1 MKEKINAFLQGVKT
15 LSVVCYQWGDTG
27 KGKFVDLFAE
37 WADIIARG
45 TGGDNA
51 GHTIFYDNCAHVFH
65 LIPSGILYDKYGKI
79 NVIGSGTVINPR
91 TLILEIKRLL
101 RDGMTVNNLKIA
113 LNAKLIL
120 PVHILLDR
128 LKETEKTDKIGTTG
142 KGITDAYLDHYG
154 RIGLCI
160 NDLLSPDLFAKKL
173 KKNLEEK
180 RRLLKTYD
188 INLVKKVLQSDDLGN
203 GIYFHPEE
211 IIDEEA
217 IIQKYLEYGRF
228 LQKFIT
234 DTDALLRKN
243 VGKKK
248 ILLEGAQGVLL
259 SIDYGTYP
267 YVTSSD
273 ASAVGLAKGVGLKES
288 DIDLQLG
295 IIKGFYMTRVGC
307 GPFPTEF
314 GGKFSADFC
323 NGQHDPDQKIMEE
336 EEVLLGLENGRG
348 NSNNPDS
355 LFLGKVL
362 RVKGGEYGATTGR
375 PRRTGWLDL
384 PLLRYVMEVSGQK
397 NLILTKLDILDSLNQ
412 VDPYLY
418 IKVCYAYRY
427 IGEDPYCYGDKII
440 QKNDPV
446 EIAIPDANF
455 LSQCEPIYD
464 FFSLWRGDISG
475 IRSLKEVPIN
485 LQIILNY
492 LKRETGAK
500 IKALSVGPR
509 PEQTILL

>member
-1 MKEKINAFLQGVKT
+1 MKEKINTFLQGVNT
-15 LSVVCYQWGDTG
+15 LSIVCYQWGDTG
-27 KGKFVDLFAE
+27 KGKFVDRFAE

-51 GHTIFYDNCAHVFH
+51 GHTIYYDSRAHVFH

-101 RDGMTVNNLKIA
+101 KDGMTVNNLKIA

-128 LKETEKTDKIGTTG
+128 LKEAEKTDKIGTTG

-160 NDLLSPDLFAKKL
+160 NDLLNPDLFAKKL

-188 INLVKKVLQSDDLGN
+188 IELIKEILHSDDLEN
-203 GIYFHPEE
+203 GIYFHPEK
-211 IIDEEA
+211 IINEDA
-217 IIQKYLEYGRF
+217 IVQKYFGYGQVMQR
-228 LQKFIT
+228 FIT
-234 DTDALLRKN
+234 DTDALLRKS

-248 ILLEGAQGVLL
+248 ILLEGAQGMLL
-259 SIDYGTYP
+259 SIDYGSYP

-273 ASAVGLAKGVGLKES
+273 SSGVGLAKGVGLKES

-307 GPFPTEF
+307 GPFPTEL
-314 GGKFSADFC
+314 GGELSAKFC
-323 NGQHDPDQKIMEE
+323 NGKHEPGIRVLEV
-336 EEVLLGLENGRG
+336 EEVALGLESGRH
-348 NSNNPDS
+348 DD
-355 LFLGKVL
+355 LFLGKFI
-362 RVKGGEYGATTGR
+362 RAQGSEYGATTGR

-384 PLLRYVMEVSGQK
+384 PLLRYAMQASGQV
-397 NLILTKLDILDSLNQ
+397 NLILTKLDILNSLNQ
-412 VDPYLY
+412 IDPYLG
-418 IKVCYAYRY
+418 IKVCYAHVYK
-427 IGEDPYCYGDKII
+427 GEKPYHYGDKVI
-440 QKNDPV
+440 KKDDV
-446 EIAIPDANF
+446 LTVAIPNAEF
-455 LSQCEPIYD
+455 LNQCEPIYD
-464 FFSLWRGDISG
+464 SFSLWKEDISQ
-475 IRSLKEVPIN
+475 IKDLRKMPPN
-485 LQIILNY
+485 LRLILHY
-492 LKRETGAK
+492 LERETKAK
-500 IKALSVGPR
+500 IRILSVGPEAER
-509 PEQTILL
+509 TLFL